1 MEKFAVMEKKNNDIA
16 ALKNFSAGHVA
27 VIGDIMLDAYLWG
40 AVNRISPEAP
50 VPVVD
55 VRRRSSCPGGA
66 ANVMRNLAT
75 LNAHAKAFGI
85 IGNDPAGREVLSQL
99 KDFGTDISGII
110 RSNERRTTEKC
121 RVVAGAQQLLRADF
135 EDTTPIS
142 EDDRDKLVR
151 KVIRLIRK
159 KEIDAIIFDDY
170 AKGVLCADMLK
181 VIIKEARKYQIFTVL
196 DPKPKAGGVTPVS
209 GLTLLKPNR
218 SEAFALAGINDPG
231 QADSPDEDQAL
242 HRAAEKIFEIW
253 QPENLLI
260 SLAAQGMIL
269 FPAGGEVQVIPTRAR
284 EVFDVSGAG
293 DTVAA
298 VCTLALAT
306 GCGVRQAAELAN
318 RAAGVVVG
326 KIGTA
331 PILFDELLATVS
343 DDK

>member
-1 MEKFAVMEKKNNDIA
+1 MQKTKEISAINNF
-16 ALKNFSAGHVA
+16 NNGRVA
-27 VIGDIMLDAYLWG
+27 VIGDIMLDTYLWG

-55 VRRRSSCPGGA
+55 VRRRSCCPGGA
-66 ANVMRNLAT
+66 ANVIRNIAT
-75 LNAHAKAFGI
+75 LRGQAKAFGI
-85 IGNDPAGREVLSQL
+85 VGNDSAGKEVIALL
-99 KDFGTDISGII
+99 DDYGADTTGII
-110 RSNERRTTEKC
+110 RSGERRTTEKC
-121 RVVAGAQQLLRADF
+121 RIVAGSQQLLRADF
-135 EDTTPIS
+135 EDTAPVS
-142 EDDRDKLVR
+142 ENLRNKLVK
-151 KVIRLIRK
+151 KVVQLIRNA
-159 KEIDAIIFDDY
+159 ETDAVIFDDY

-181 VIIKEARKYQIFTVL
+181 VIIKEAKKHNVFTML
-196 DPKPKAGGVTPVS
+196 DPKPKAGGVTPVA

-231 QADSPDEDQAL
+231 PTADAASDMPL
-242 HRAAEKIFEIW
+242 LRAAEKIFEIW

-260 SLAAQGMIL
+260 SLAAQGMML
-269 FPAGGEVQVIPTRAR
+269 FPASGTPQIIPTRAR

-306 GCGVRQAAELAN
+306 GCSPLLAAELAN

-331 PILFDELLATVS
+331 PILYDELLAAVN
-343 DDK
+343 DN

>member
-1 MEKFAVMEKKNNDIA
+1 MAANKEITALSRFKN
-16 ALKNFSAGHVA
+16 GRVA

-55 VRRRSSCPGGA
+55 VRRRSCCPGGA
-66 ANVMRNLAT
+66 ANVIRNLAT
-75 LNAHAKAFGI
+75 LGGQAKAFGI
-85 IGNDPAGREVLSQL
+85 VGNDPAGREVIALL
-99 KDFGTDISGII
+99 KEYGADTTGII

-135 EDTTPIS
+135 EDTAPIP
-142 EDDRDKLVR
+142 EPARKKLV
-151 KVIRLIRK
+151 KQVISLIRAR
-159 KEIDAIIFDDY
+159 EIDAVIFDDY
-170 AKGVLCADMLK
+170 AKGVLCSEMLQS
-181 VIIKEARKYQIFTVL
+181 IIKEARKQNIFTML
-196 DPKPKAGGVTPVS
+196 DPKPKAGGVTPTA

-231 QADSPDEDQAL
+231 PADDPANDLPLHQAAS
-242 HRAAEKIFEIW
+242 RIFKLW

-260 SLAAQGMIL
+260 SLAGQGMIL
-269 FPAGGEVQVIPTRAR
+269 FPSDGKPEVIPTRAR

-306 GCGVRQAAELAN
+306 GCSTLLAAELAN
-318 RAAGVVVG
+318 RAAGVVVA

-331 PILFDELLATVS
+331 PILYNELLAEVS
-343 DDK
+343 GN

>member
-1 MEKFAVMEKKNNDIA
+1 MPELNPNKQIQAIENFKK
-16 ALKNFSAGHVA
+16 GRVA

-40 AVNRISPEAP
+40 SVTRISPEAP

-55 VRRRSSCPGGA
+55 VRKRSCCPGGA
-66 ANVMRNLAT
+66 ANVIRNIAT
-75 LNAHAKAFGI
+75 LGGHAKAFGI
-85 IGNDPAGREVLSQL
+85 VGNDPAGKEVISLL
-99 KDFGTDISGII
+99 KDHGADTAGIL

-135 EDTTPIS
+135 EDTAPIS
-142 EDDRDKLVR
+142 ENDRDKLVNR
-151 KVIRLIRK
+151 VVRLIRK
-159 KEIDAIIFDDY
+159 KDIHAVIFDDY

-181 VIIKEARKYQIFTVL
+181 IIIKEAKKAGVFTML
-196 DPKPKAGGVTPVS
+196 DPKPKAGGVTPVT

-218 SEAFALAGINDPG
+218 GEAFALAGISDPG
-231 QADSPDEDQAL
+231 PVDDPANDNPL
-242 HRAAEKIFEIW
+242 HRAAERIFEIW
-253 QPENLLI
+253 KPENLLI
-260 SLAAQGMIL
+260 SLAGQGMIL
-269 FPAGGEVQVIPTRAR
+269 FPASGKVEIIPTRAQ

-306 GCGVRQAAELAN
+306 GCSPLLGAELAN

-331 PILFDELLATVS
+331 PILYEELLNAIN
-343 DDK
+343 K

>member
-1 MEKFAVMEKKNNDIA
+1 MEKHSVTEKINNDIS
-16 ALKNFSAGHVA
+16 ALNRFSAGRVA

-55 VRRRSSCPGGA
+55 VRRRSCCPGGA
-66 ANVMRNLAT
+66 ANVIRNLAT
-75 LNAHAKAFGI
+75 LHGHAKAFGI
-85 IGNDPAGREVLSQL
+85 VGNDAAGREVISLL
-99 KDFGTDISGII
+99 KEYGSDVSGII
-110 RSNERRTTEKC
+110 RSNDRRTTEKC

-135 EDTTPIS
+135 EDTAPIP
-142 EDDRDKLVR
+142 EDVRDKLVR
-151 KVIRLIRK
+151 KVINLIRK
-159 KEIDAIIFDDY
+159 NEIDAVIFDDY

-181 VIIKEARKYQIFTVL
+181 PIIKEARKHQIFTML
-196 DPKPKAGGVTPVS
+196 DPKPKAGGVTPVA

-218 SEAFALAGINDPG
+218 GEAFALAGINDPG
-231 QADSPDEDQAL
+231 PAATPSEDQAL
-242 HRAAEKIFEIW
+242 LRAAEKIFEIW

-260 SLAAQGMIL
+260 SLASQGMML
-269 FPAGGEVQVIPTRAR
+269 FPANGTPQVIPTRAR

-306 GCGVRQAAELAN
+306 GCDVRQAAELAN

-331 PILFDELLATVS
+331 PIIFDELLAEVS
-343 DDK
+343 TNQ

>member
-1 MEKFAVMEKKNNDIA
+1 M
-16 ALKNFSAGHVA
+16 KNFSAGRVA

-55 VRRRSSCPGGA
+55 VRRRSCCPGGA
-66 ANVMRNLAT
+66 ANVIRNLAT

-85 IGNDPAGREVLSQL
+85 VGNDPAGREVINLL
-99 KDFGTDISGII
+99 KEYGADTSGIV

-121 RVVAGAQQLLRADF
+121 RVIAGAQQLLRADF
-135 EDTTPIS
+135 EDTTPIP
-142 EDDRDKLVR
+142 EDVRDKLVG
-151 KVIRLIRK
+151 KVVRHIRK
-159 KEIDAIIFDDY
+159 KEIDAVIFDDY

-181 VIIKEARKYQIFTVL
+181 VIIKEARKYNVFTML
-196 DPKPKAGGVTPVS
+196 DPKPKSGGVTPVA

-218 SEAFALAGINDPG
+218 NEAFALAGINDPG
-231 QADSPDEDQAL
+231 PVDDPACDQML

-260 SLAAQGMIL
+260 SLAAQGMII
-269 FPAGGEVQVIPTRAR
+269 FPAGGTPKIIPTRAR

-306 GCGVRQAAELAN
+306 GCDVQQAAELAN

-331 PILFDELLATVS
+331 PILFEELFAAVN
-343 DDK
+343 DNQ